1 MVPPL
6 ELLRLPLST
15 ELPYLNIPLFCFDSE
30 FVPFVC
36 LFFSHFAKYCLFLTK
51 GAALA
56 ERRLTTGTLLE
67 QTNRQ
72 TVNYVHFVEKL
83 QTFDLRA
90 LGGSLCRKFGWG
102 AVYTFL

>member
-6 ELLRLPLST
+6 ELLRLPLTT
-15 ELPYLNIPLFCFDSE
+15 ELPYLNIALFCFDSE

-36 LFFSHFAKYCLFLTK
+36 LFFPTVLNTSSFELRGQLFWLILPK
-51 GAALA
+51 K
-56 ERRLTTGTLLE
+56 
-67 QTNRQ
+67 
-72 TVNYVHFVEKL
+72 VPIYVHFVKKL

-90 LGGSLCRKFGWG
+90 LGGSFCRKFEWG

>member
-36 LFFSHFAKYCLFLTK
+36 LFFSHYAKYCLILTN

-56 ERRLTTGTLLE
+56 ERRLTI
-67 QTNRQ
+67 
-72 TVNYVHFVEKL
+72 YVHFVKKL

-90 LGGSLCRKFGWG
+90 LGGSFCRKFEWG

>member
-15 ELPYLNIPLFCFDSE
+15 ELPYLNIPLFCFYSE

-36 LFFSHFAKYCLFLTK
+36 LFFPTMLNTASFLTK

-67 QTNRQ
+67 QTKRQ
-72 TVNYVHFVEKL
+72 TVKKLLFVI
-83 QTFDLRA
+83 
-90 LGGSLCRKFGWG
+90 
-102 AVYTFL
+102 

>member
-36 LFFSHFAKYCLFLTK
+36 LFFP
-51 GAALA
+51 
-56 ERRLTTGTLLE
+56 TLLN
-67 QTNRQ
+67 TASFLATMLN
-72 TVNYVHFVEKL
+72 TASFLADITKKVPIYVHFVEKL

-90 LGGSLCRKFGWG
+90 LGGSFCRKFGWG

>member
-36 LFFSHFAKYCLFLTK
+36 LFFPTMLSTASFLTK

-56 ERRLTTGTLLE
+56 ERRLIG
-67 QTNRQ
+67 
-72 TVNYVHFVEKL
+72 
-83 QTFDLRA
+83 
-90 LGGSLCRKFGWG
+90 
-102 AVYTFL
+102 

>member
-36 LFFSHFAKYCLFLTK
+36 LFFPTVLNTASTK
-51 GAALA
+51 GAALLA
-56 ERRLTTGTLLE
+56 DITKKVPISILSKNCKLLF
-67 QTNRQ
+67 
-72 TVNYVHFVEKL
+72 Y
-83 QTFDLRA
+83 A
-90 LGGSLCRKFGWG
+90 LKGGSLYFSMTGKICSRNC
-102 AVYTFL
+102 

>member
-36 LFFSHFAKYCLFLTK
+36 LFFTTMLNTASFSLHSNKETMPCDLFILSWIPS
-51 GAALA
+51 
-56 ERRLTTGTLLE
+56 
-67 QTNRQ
+67 
-72 TVNYVHFVEKL
+72 
-83 QTFDLRA
+83 
-90 LGGSLCRKFGWG
+90 LGGNTGRK
-102 AVYTFL
+102 